1 MPIKLIENASAD
13 GMTDFVCVAVE
24 DFADDSQTE
33 QVIETAC
40 EVLGKIKGA
49 SKMWSRKEDC
59 CYRVTGGLLRKNG
72 GKKALDKV
80 AKELDAMGY
89 GRVIERSQSDVRKA
103 RP

>member
-13 GMTDFVCVAVE
+13 GMTELVCVEVV

-33 QVIETAC
+33 QVIESAC

-49 SKMWSRKEDC
+49 LQLWRREEDC

-80 AKELDAMGY
+80 AKELEDMGY
-89 GRVIERSQSDVRKA
+89 GRVIERSQVDVRKA